1 MDGAFSNLL
10 LHITFHWHK
19 EWDNNRQSILVFME
33 MVHMGIKGIVTS
45 RTTGKPIRGLFLLQY
60 FFSIFSLL
68 LLTYIIFYLIPLP
81 SNFILTFSGAL
92 IHVQGIK
99 HPVSTTKYGE
109 YWKLLMPGTHLIHA
123 SFKDPKT
130 GRTLRS
136 GSKKVKIPEFEAR
149 QQKTT
154 AIRFDFELW
163 RFWI

>member
-1 MDGAFSNLL
+1 MTS
-10 LHITFHWHK
+10 
-19 EWDNNRQSILVFME
+19 SIL
-33 MVHMGIKGIVTS
+33 
-45 RTTGKPIRGLFLLQY
+45 
-60 FFSIFSLL
+60 
-68 LLTYIIFYLIPLP
+68 YLIPLSP
-81 SNFILTFSGAL
+81 DFIITFIGAF
-92 IHVQGIK
+92 IHVQDII

-154 AIRFDFELW
+154 AIRFDFEL
-163 RFWI
+163 